1 MPGVGRLGVGGF
13 PGPNCRK
20 GARPLSARSRLVSK
34 HLLLHSQNMN
44 NSERIA
50 DFIRRFP
57 GRDDDEISAATQIE
71 PRQTVNQ
78 VCRAL
83 AKSGVV
89 ERRRNPTGK
98 LGNYPL
104 DSSNINRVA
113 PFSGTEAPG
122 AEAVTVAIK
131 DVVLGRK
138 RHRCCCEIP
147 GRPRLADS
155 IASRHKN
162 ERAWP
167 RSSCTAWQSRDHGRG
182 ERLSF
187 SIVPRP
193 KPGRPT
199 EANEPYASGAAMV
212 FSCNAKGHAPALS
225 TSYSHGGSGV
235 SGFPQISNIVQGD

>member
-1 MPGVGRLGVGGF
+1 
-13 PGPNCRK
+13 
-20 GARPLSARSRLVSK
+20 
-34 HLLLHSQNMN
+34 MN

-89 ERRRNPTGK
+89 ERRQNPTGK

-122 AEAVTVAIK
+122 AEAVTVATKEWFWEGNVTDAVAKYLGEQGWRILSQADTRTK
-131 DVVLGRK
+131 ERGLDLHALHGSQEIMVEVKGYPSRSYPDQSRAGQRKLTSPTLQAQHWYSHAMLKAMRLHSAHPTAMAVVAF
-138 RHRCCCEIP
+138 P
-147 GRPRLADS
+147 DFPRYRTLF
-155 IASRHKN
+155 RET
-162 ERAWP
+162 ERAL
-167 RSSCTAWQSRDHGRG
+167 RQLGVAVLFVSETGQ
-182 ERLSF
+182 
-187 SIVPRP
+187 V
-193 KPGRPT
+193 
-199 EANEPYASGAAMV
+199 EAIG
-212 FSCNAKGHAPALS
+212 L
-225 TSYSHGGSGV
+225 
-235 SGFPQISNIVQGD
+235 